1 MRICSNNKGLANV
14 GRFPDHTIC
23 KNSLFMFMRLRILM
37 PVCLQVIN
45 VYMELLKER
54 ELREPKKVL
63 KCHFFNTFFYNKV
76 PFWFLL
82 GPFQHLF

>member
-1 MRICSNNKGLANV
+1 M
-14 GRFPDHTIC
+14 GRFPDHTIY
-23 KNSLFMFMRLRILM
+23 KISLFMFMRLRILV
-37 PVCLQVIN
+37 PVYLQVIN

-76 PFWFLL
+76 SSWSLPIPVLKIL
-82 GPFQHLF
+82 